1 MDITRISQELTKEI
15 PSNQVY
21 CNEAMYKHTSFKVG
35 GNADIFV
42 KVKNLKQLKYTI
54 QVAKD
59 NGLNINIMGNG
70 SNLLVR
76 DNGIRGI
83 VIKIELENI
92 EIKQDD
98 TKNINN
104 DVDQTNDTRE
114 NTYKNKDLKEDNNVS
129 VVVGA
134 GVKLAMLS
142 QVLLQKGITGFEFAS
157 GIPGTIGGAVRMNAG
172 AYGSE
177 MKDIVVKTWCL
188 DIEKLEGDI
197 NQKDNQEDTQEEK
210 QEDSDFLID
219 TLENLKQNDILVL
232 DNEEQEFKYRNSIFS
247 RKKYVILQ
255 TELKLKYG
263 NKEEIQNKMNELRQQ
278 RLDKQPVLPSAGST
292 FKRGEDFITAK
303 LIDECGLKGYKIGGA
318 KVSEK
323 HAGFVVND
331 GDATAKDI
339 IDLIEYIKQ
348 TVYEKTGKKIELEVE
363 IIGE

>member
-21 CNEAMYKHTSFKVG
+21 CNEPMYKHTSFKVG

-177 MKDIVVKTWCL
+177 MKDIIVRTWCL
-188 DIEKLEGDI
+188 DIEKLKGDI
-197 NQKDNQEDTQEEK
+197 NQKENQEDTQKEK

-219 TLENLKQNDILVL
+219 TFEELKQDDALVL
-232 DNEEQEFKYRNSIFS
+232 NNEEQDFKYRNSIFS

-339 IDLIEYIKQ
+339 IDLIEHIKQ

>member
-1 MDITRISQELTKEI
+1 MDITRISQKLTKEI

-21 CNEAMYKHTSFKVG
+21 CNEPMHKHTSFKVG

-42 KVKNLKQLKYTI
+42 KVKNLKQLKYAI

-59 NGLNINIMGNG
+59 NDLNITIMGNG

-98 TKNINN
+98 TKSINN
-104 DVDQTNDTRE
+104 GVDQTNDTRGS
-114 NTYKNKDLKEDNNVS
+114 TYENKDLEEDNNVS
-129 VVVGA
+129 MVVGA

-197 NQKDNQEDTQEEK
+197 NQKEN
-210 QEDSDFLID
+210 QEDSDSIIN

>member
-1 MDITRISQELTKEI
+1 
-15 PSNQVY
+15 
-21 CNEAMYKHTSFKVG
+21 
-35 GNADIFV
+35 
-42 KVKNLKQLKYTI
+42 
-54 QVAKD
+54 
-59 NGLNINIMGNG
+59 
-70 SNLLVR
+70 
-76 DNGIRGI
+76 
-83 VIKIELENI
+83 
-92 EIKQDD
+92 
-98 TKNINN
+98 
-104 DVDQTNDTRE
+104 
-114 NTYKNKDLKEDNNVS
+114 
-129 VVVGA
+129 
-134 GVKLAMLS
+134 MLS

-177 MKDIVVKTWCL
+177 MKDIIVKTWCL

-197 NQKDNQEDTQEEK
+197 NQKENQED
-210 QEDSDFLID
+210 SGSIIN

-339 IDLIEYIKQ
+339 IDLIEHIKQ

>member
-1 MDITRISQELTKEI
+1 MDITRISQKLTKEI

-21 CNEAMYKHTSFKVG
+21 CNEPMHKHTSFKVG

-59 NGLNINIMGNG
+59 NDLNITIMGNG

-104 DVDQTNDTRE
+104 GVDQTNDTRGS
-114 NTYKNKDLKEDNNVS
+114 TYENKDLEEDNNVS
-129 VVVGA
+129 MVVGA

-177 MKDIVVKTWCL
+177 MKDIIVKTWCL

-197 NQKDNQEDTQEEK
+197 NQKEN
-210 QEDSDFLID
+210 QEDSDSIIN

-247 RKKYVILQ
+247 RKKYIILQ

>member
-1 MDITRISQELTKEI
+1 MDITRISQKLTKEI

-21 CNEAMYKHTSFKVG
+21 CNEPMYKHTSFKVG

-98 TKNINN
+98 IKNIKNN
-104 DVDQTNDTRE
+104 VDQTNDTRE

-177 MKDIVVKTWCL
+177 MKDIIVRTWCL
-188 DIEKLEGDI
+188 DIEKLKGDI
-197 NQKDNQEDTQEEK
+197 NQKEN
-210 QEDSDFLID
+210 QEDSDSIIN
-219 TLENLKQNDILVL
+219 TLENLKQNDSLVL

-278 RLDKQPVLPSAGST
+278 RLDKQPILPSAGST

-303 LIDECGLKGYKIGGA
+303 LIDECGLKGYKIRGA

-339 IDLIEYIKQ
+339 IDLIEYIKR
-348 TVYEKTGKKIELEVE
+348 TVYEKTGKRIELEVE

>member
-1 MDITRISQELTKEI
+1 MDITRISQKLTKEI

-21 CNEAMYKHTSFKVG
+21 CNEPMHKHTSFKVG

-54 QVAKD
+54 EVAKD
-59 NGLNINIMGNG
+59 NDLNITIMGNG

-114 NTYKNKDLKEDNNVS
+114 NTYKNKNLKENNNVS

-142 QVLLQKGITGFEFAS
+142 QVLLQEGITGFEFAS

-197 NQKDNQEDTQEEK
+197 NQKEN
-210 QEDSDFLID
+210 QEDSDSIIN

-232 DNEEQEFKYRNSIFS
+232 DNEEQEFKYRNSICS
-247 RKKYVILQ
+247 RKKYIILQ

-339 IDLIEYIKQ
+339 IDLIEHIKQ

>member
-1 MDITRISQELTKEI
+1 MDITEISQKLTKEI

-21 CNEAMYKHTSFKVG
+21 CNEPMYKHTSFKVG

-42 KVKNLKQLKYTI
+42 KVKNLRQLKYAI

-59 NGLNINIMGNG
+59 NDLNITIMGNG

-98 TKNINN
+98 IKNINN
-104 DVDQTNDTRE
+104 GVDQTNDTRGS
-114 NTYKNKDLKEDNNVS
+114 TYENKDLGEDNNVS
-129 VVVGA
+129 MVVGA

-197 NQKDNQEDTQEEK
+197 NQKEN
-210 QEDSDFLID
+210 QEDSDSIIN

>member
-1 MDITRISQELTKEI
+1 MDITEISQKLTKEI

-21 CNEAMYKHTSFKVG
+21 CNEPMYKHTSFKVG

-54 QVAKD
+54 EVAKD
-59 NGLNINIMGNG
+59 NDLNITIMGNG

-177 MKDIVVKTWCL
+177 MKDIIVKTWCL

-197 NQKDNQEDTQEEK
+197 NQKENQED
-210 QEDSDFLID
+210 SGSIIN

-247 RKKYVILQ
+247 RKKYIILQ

>member
-21 CNEAMYKHTSFKVG
+21 CNEPMHKHTSFKVG

-42 KVKNLKQLKYTI
+42 KVKNLRQLKYAI

-59 NGLNINIMGNG
+59 NDLNITIMGNG
-70 SNLLVR
+70 SNILVK

-92 EIKQDD
+92 EITCDNAKSV
-98 TKNINN
+98 NI
-104 DVDQTNDTRE
+104 
-114 NTYKNKDLKEDNNVS
+114 
-129 VVVGA
+129 VVGA
-134 GVKLAMLS
+134 GTKLSMLS

-177 MKDIVVKTWCL
+177 MKDIIVKTWCL

-197 NQKDNQEDTQEEK
+197 NQKENQED
-210 QEDSDFLID
+210 SGSIIN

-339 IDLIEYIKQ
+339 IDLIEHIKQ